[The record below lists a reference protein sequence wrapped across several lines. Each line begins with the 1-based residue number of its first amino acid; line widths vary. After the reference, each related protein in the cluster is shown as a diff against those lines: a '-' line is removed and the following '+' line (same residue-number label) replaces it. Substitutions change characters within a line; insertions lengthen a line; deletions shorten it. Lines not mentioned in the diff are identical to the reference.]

1 MSNSPVAVVTGA
13 SSGIGAATARQLS
26 AAGYSVIVGARRVDR
41 LLAIADEIGGQALPL
56 DVTSDESV
64 TQFVAQLDRVDVL
77 VNNAGGAIGTDTI
90 ADAKPDEWQAMYSTN
105 VLGTLRMTKALLPKL
120 IESGAGTILLVS
132 STAGL
137 GVYEGGGGYTAAKH
151 GEHAMAGTLR
161 LELSGQPVRVI
172 EINPG
177 MVKTEEFSLNRFH
190 GDQAKADKV
199 YAGVEKPLTADDVA
213 DAITWCITRP
223 QHVNIDTM
231 TIRPIAQASN
241 YKVHR
246 VLPPER

>member
-1 MSNSPVAVVTGA
+1 MTNSPVAVVTGA
-13 SSGIGAATARQLS
+13 SSGIGAATARKL
-26 AAGYSVIVGARRVDR
+26 ANAGYSVVIGARRADR
-41 LLAIADEIGGQALPL
+41 LAEIADEIGGTALPL

-64 TQFVAQLDRVDVL
+64 AEFARKLDRVDVL
-77 VNNAGGAIGTDTI
+77 VNNAGGALGTDTI
-90 ADAKPDEWQAMYSTN
+90 AQAKLDEWQAMYATN
-105 VLGTLRMTKALLPKL
+105 VLGTLRMTKSLLPKL
-120 IESGAGTILLVS
+120 IGSGAGTIVLVT

-161 LELSGQPVRVI
+161 LELCGEPVRVI

-190 GDQAKADKV
+190 GDQARADKV

-213 DAITWCITRP
+213 DAIAWCITRP
-223 QHVNIDTM
+223 QHVNIDAM
-231 TIRPIAQASN
+231 TIRPIAQAAN

-246 VLPPER
+246 T